1 MAMTYVRHLSR
12 PPAQSSLAAMR
23 RSGSENGCLYIPP
36 AEERTVTVVETDD
49 VPQGAIPLKSKSS
62 AVNLVVVALKIQR

>member
-23 RSGSENGCLYIPP
+23 RSGSENGCLYIPL
-36 AEERTVTVVETDD
+36 AEERTVTLAETDD
-49 VPQGAIPLKSKSS
+49 VPQGGYTT
-62 AVNLVVVALKIQR
+62 KI